1 MARLICPL
9 TGATVNAPNEAA
21 AAKLM
26 SLGYKP
32 AEEPKP
38 KPRRRA
44 AKPKPESK
52 GE

>member
-1 MARLICPL
+1 MARLICPF
-9 TGATVNAPNEAA
+9 TGATVTAPNEAA
-21 AAKLM
+21 AAKLTAM
-26 SLGYKP
+26 GYKP

-44 AKPKPESK
+44 AKPKPETK